1 MCLFFVGCRPLKA
14 KMSGHDSN
22 IYNLL
27 AGKQSY
33 SFPGGKCLYFVG
45 CKIEVINHT
54 YFYLF
59 IYLVFPLNCGIVR
72 FSFLKARSS
81 LSVFKAILRG
91 LGISP

>member
-1 MCLFFVGCRPLKA
+1 
-14 KMSGHDSN
+14 MSGHDSN

-33 SFPGGKCLYFVG
+33 SFPGVKCLHFVG

-59 IYLVFPLNCGIVR
+59 FYLLNIFFKPRHFRFP
-72 FSFLKARSS
+72 FLKAKS
-81 LSVFKAILRG
+81 LLSIFKAIPRG
-91 LGISP
+91 LGIIP